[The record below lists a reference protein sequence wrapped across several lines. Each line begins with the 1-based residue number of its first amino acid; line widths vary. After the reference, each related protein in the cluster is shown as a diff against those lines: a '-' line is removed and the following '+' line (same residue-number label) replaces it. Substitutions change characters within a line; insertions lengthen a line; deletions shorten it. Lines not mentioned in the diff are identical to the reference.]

1 MNQQLTKRRKGQ
13 IWNLLDQVEFE
24 LRSLKDD
31 LSIGPDTLET
41 EIEKQR
47 KRLLDAA
54 RLVRRT
60 K

>member
-1 MNQQLTKRRKGQ
+1 MNKQLTKRRKGQ
-13 IWNLLDQVEFE
+13 IWNLLDLVEFE

-31 LSIGPDTLET
+31 LSISPDMLEI